1 MTLSNHQEAFAWI
14 AREQDHFEQAPNA
27 FLNAWRQGV
36 ALAGI
41 ELFGDG
47 TQDTW
52 EQATDKWDLRPNL
65 LLINDTID
73 VMSSGQKRFL
83 AALVSFYNSQ
93 EGGALFRRVG
103 IEGLA
108 DLSGL
113 DLTRREVIAALILN
127 YCGW

>member
-1 MTLSNHQEAFAWI
+1 M
-14 AREQDHFEQAPNA
+14 
-27 FLNAWRQGV
+27 
-36 ALAGI
+36 
-41 ELFGDG
+41 
-47 TQDTW
+47 
-52 EQATDKWDLRPNL
+52 RPNL